1 MEESELSGIEV
12 WIDELAAMAIK
23 NQARIK
29 VEKAIAEK
37 IMKKNGHRFAKE
49 VAQSI
54 TLPEIR
60 HLVME
65 KMAEKIIEEWRNR

>member
-1 MEESELSGIEV
+1 MNETELKGIEV
-12 WIDELAAMAIK
+12 WIDELAAVAIK

-29 VEKAIAEK
+29 VERAIVDK

-49 VAQSI
+49 VAESI

-60 HLVME
+60 QLVIE
-65 KMAEKIIEEWRNR
+65 KMAERIIEEWRNR